1 MSSQK
6 SATAL
11 ILREYNPEPDACARA
26 LEFLLKNSQV
36 IKGGPYDLRNNSTLE
51 TMKNGPQN
59 EQKRRKPN
67 VVKLTAQGYELL
79 DSGRYVLE
87 VVEAEAVNEY
97 GPQLRLKLR
106 VAEGEHEGFE
116 FTDYPNRGAEDGV
129 KVGTKAWDIFEACLN
144 QRLAPDEALDTEDLI
159 GKRFEAMVVTKKTGK
174 GNRTEH
180 GTIGPHRPKKAQL
193 KEGPKVEESDDVE
206 ENFKDLP
213 F

>member
-1 MSSQK
+1 M
-6 SATAL
+6 A
-11 ILREYNPEPDACARA
+11 
-26 LEFLLKNSQV
+26 
-36 IKGGPYDLRNNSTLE
+36 
-51 TMKNGPQN
+51 
-59 EQKRRKPN
+59 
-67 VVKLTAQGYELL
+67 KLTAQGYKLL
-79 DSGRYVLE
+79 NPGRYVLE

-106 VAEGEHEGFE
+106 VTEGEYEGFE

-129 KVGTKAWDIFEACLN
+129 KVSTKAWDVFEACLN
-144 QRLAPDEALDTEDLI
+144 QRLAADEELDTEDLI

-193 KEGPKVEESDDVE
+193 EEVPKAEEPDDLE
-206 ENFKDLP
+206 EEFEKIT